1 MTDSKNR
8 KRYYLIYSAVFC
20 ACAAL
25 MVFLLYIK
33 GKSNINYTSDGMN
46 QHYRAL
52 LYYSNYLKNIVS
64 TFIHTG
70 KLEVMLWDHT
80 IGEGSDIINTLHGY
94 GVGDPIAF
102 LSILV
107 PEKFMPVFY
116 VFNALIRLYIGG
128 LFFSML
134 CFYKKMENPYGVLAG
149 ALAYAFCFWGLQSF
163 TLHIY
168 FLTPLMFMPMYILG
182 LEMII
187 EENRPHLFILTVM
200 FSAMSW
206 LYFFYMEA
214 LATAIYGIL
223 RVFIRNGKRV
233 LASIL
238 ELLKILGYAVLGV
251 LMAAIILLPMA
262 YAYMGDSRL
271 AITRSIP
278 LLYPAFFYERLFTVY
293 VANDFPYDLYMGFVS
308 ASLLSIALLFKDFRK
323 NILLVLIYV
332 LGFACVCLP
341 IGGKIFNG
349 FAYVSQRW
357 SFAIALPVA
366 YTLSLYWNRNEENKK
381 YLLFVLGS
389 IILLSLY
396 SAWSRTERALVP
408 VGLCIIFYLLSIFK
422 LDRKIGKLDLKQSLM
437 IFLLLINIFYI
448 YQYNLSERGGRVYR
462 DLLSINGAK
471 NLVERNEAAVMTEY
485 FENDDDFFR
494 YDSNYFT
501 NNDSIS
507 SGIYSTNYYWSI
519 TNASD
524 QKFRILTG
532 LRDKLNWQ
540 LRGYDCRAALDT
552 LASVKYYI
560 SKDNYDT
567 QLPYGFE
574 KFDVKGD
581 YTIYRNTY
589 FLPFAY
595 TYEKAISYDAWY
607 AMDPVERQ
615 ESMLE
620 AVTIET
626 EREDAVSLS
635 QIEKIPFELI
645 ASEGVEVSKGV
656 IRTSEKDQ
664 SVTIR
669 FEHGADIETYL
680 TFIGLEY
687 SDDYGIIEDDHT
699 IALIEVTADPDVDA
713 YINHMTLEHRYN
725 FNKHDYVVNL
735 GHDPSTKEVTVS
747 FDLPGT
753 YTFDAFYLS
762 AVSMAEYGNKI
773 EALGEEHLEDLVLGC
788 NEVTGTITLGKDKY
802 LLFSIPYSKGW
813 KAYVDGKECKVL
825 KANEHYIAVKVE
837 KGSHTVD
844 LKYMTPGLKA
854 GTAVS
859 IVSLVAY
866 LGLIIWRKKTGRNN
880 A

>member
-8 KRYYLIYSAVFC
+8 KRYYLIYTGVFC
-20 ACAAL
+20 AFAAL
-25 MVFLLYIK
+25 MILLLAIK

-107 PEKFMPVFY
+107 PEKLMPAFY
-116 VFNALIRLYIGG
+116 VFNALIRPYLGG
-128 LFFSML
+128 LVFSML

-149 ALAYAFCFWGLQSF
+149 ALTYAFCFWSLQSF

-187 EENRPHLFILTVM
+187 EENKPHLFILTVM

-214 LATAIYGIL
+214 LATAIYGVL
-223 RVFIRNGKRV
+223 RIFIRNGKKIGT
-233 LASIL
+233 SIL

-293 VANDFPYDLYMGFVS
+293 VANDFPCDLYMGFVS
-308 ASLLSIALLFKDFRK
+308 ASLLSIALLFKDFKK
-323 NILLVLIYV
+323 NILLVLVYV

-366 YTLSLYWNRNEENKK
+366 YTVALYWNRNEENKK
-381 YLLFVLGS
+381 YLLFVLGG
-389 IILLSLY
+389 IILLCMY
-396 SAWSRTERALVP
+396 SAWSRTERALIP
-408 VGLCIIFYLLSIFK
+408 VGICIVFYLLSIQK

-437 IFLLLINIFYI
+437 ILLLLTNIFYI
-448 YQYNLSERGGRVYR
+448 YQYNLSERGGKVYR
-462 DLLSINGAK
+462 DLLSLNGAK
-471 NLVERNEAAVMTEY
+471 NLVERNEAAVMKEY
-485 FENDDDFFR
+485 FENDDEFFR

-560 SKDNYDT
+560 SKENYDA

-574 KFDVKGD
+574 KYETKGD
-581 YTIYRNTY
+581 YTIYKNSY

-595 TYEKAISYDAWY
+595 TYEKAISYDTWY
-607 AMDPVERQ
+607 AMNPVERQ
-615 ESMLE
+615 EAMLE
-620 AVTIET
+620 AVAVET
-626 EREDAVSLS
+626 KQEDTVSLGHIGKLA
-635 QIEKIPFELI
+635 IEVI
-645 ASEGVEVSKGV
+645 AEEGVEAGKGV

-669 FEHGADIETYL
+669 FENPMDCEIYL
-680 TFIGLEY
+680 TFEGLEY

-699 IALIEVTADPDVDA
+699 IALIEVSAGSDVDT

-735 GHDPSTKEVTVS
+735 GHDQSVKEATLT

-753 YTFDAFYLS
+753 YTFDGLYLS
-762 AVSMAEYGNKI
+762 AVSMAEYGDKI
-773 EALGEEHLEDLVLGC
+773 EALGREHLEDLVLGV
-788 NEVTGTITLGKDKY
+788 NKVTGKITVSEDKY

-813 KAYVDGKECKVL
+813 KAYVDGEECAVL

-837 KGSHTVD
+837 EGSHEIV
-844 LKYMTPGLKA
+844 LQYMTPGLKV
-854 GTAVS
+854 GTAVTLL
-859 IVSLVAY
+859 SLAAY
-866 LGLIIWRKKTGRNN
+866 LGLIVYRKKTGRK
-880 A
+880 